1 MGLIALY
8 QRPIKFSL
16 LQNKIGLYNNNNN
29 NENLPGKG
37 GGPRSLVGILKR
49 LVSAFCQGFR
59 SLSEIDRHTF
69 VIHFANFSALKSLS
83 AFLNRMAFICHYFIW
98 ALSLLFGPCRFSE
111 YTLAGPQ

>member
-16 LQNKIGLYNNNNN
+16 LQNKIGLYNNNN
-29 NENLPGKG
+29 ENLPGKG
-37 GGPRSLVGILKR
+37 GSRSLVGILKC

-59 SLSEIDRHTF
+59 LLSEIDRHTF

-111 YTLAGPQ
+111 FTMAGPQ